1 MSDSPL
7 TLALSPPG
15 ARGNKGQNLYENRQE
30 ARGKRKKLK
39 ILNTDRFSS
48 LVSCFVVIFKHD
60 DFWQWIIP

>member
-30 ARGKRKKLK
+30 AIGKRQEEKTKDLEY
-39 ILNTDRFSS
+39 
-48 LVSCFVVIFKHD
+48 
-60 DFWQWIIP
+60 